1 MNWKYLNRRALYLH
15 HIATSLK
22 ERFPS
27 YEMHYEWLHD
37 DCDKPVL
44 VLALHILISP
54 CPQVLPPNTVCSC
67 GSRLRILPVP
77 SESVFPLSKLSLAH
91 NNVHVTVDDALPS
104 TWFYNSMILEDMLL
118 NHYTQFILAQA
129 HQVPVLLRA
138 GILFRVGLARLLQ
151 RSTGWRRRIW
161 IRM

>member
-1 MNWKYLNRRALYLH
+1 M
-15 HIATSLK
+15 
-22 ERFPS
+22 
-27 YEMHYEWLHD
+27 
-37 DCDKPVL
+37 
-44 VLALHILISP
+44 
-54 CPQVLPPNTVCSC
+54 
-67 GSRLRILPVP
+67 P

-138 GILFRVGLARLLQ
+138 GILFRVGLARLLP

>member
-54 CPQVLPPNTVCSC
+54 CPQVLHSTEH
-67 GSRLRILPVP
+67 RLFLRLAAPHSPRAVGV
-77 SESVFPLSKLSLAH
+77 SVSPL
-91 NNVHVTVDDALPS
+91 
-104 TWFYNSMILEDMLL
+104 
-118 NHYTQFILAQA
+118 QA
-129 HQVPVLLRA
+129 
-138 GILFRVGLARLLQ
+138 LARPQ
-151 RSTGWRRRIW
+151 QCPRHRGRRAP
-161 IRM
+161 

>member
-1 MNWKYLNRRALYLH
+1 M
-15 HIATSLK
+15 
-22 ERFPS
+22 
-27 YEMHYEWLHD
+27 
-37 DCDKPVL
+37 
-44 VLALHILISP
+44 
-54 CPQVLPPNTVCSC
+54 
-67 GSRLRILPVP
+67 
-77 SESVFPLSKLSLAH
+77 FPLSKLSLAH

-138 GILFRVGLARLLQ
+138 GILFRVRLARLLQ

>member
-1 MNWKYLNRRALYLH
+1 
-15 HIATSLK
+15 
-22 ERFPS
+22 
-27 YEMHYEWLHD
+27 
-37 DCDKPVL
+37 
-44 VLALHILISP
+44 
-54 CPQVLPPNTVCSC
+54 
-67 GSRLRILPVP
+67 
-77 SESVFPLSKLSLAH
+77 
-91 NNVHVTVDDALPS
+91 
-104 TWFYNSMILEDMLL
+104 MILEDMLL

>member
-1 MNWKYLNRRALYLH
+1 MRCTTSGCTKT
-15 HIATSLK
+15 ATNPCLCFHCISSS
-22 ERFPS
+22 P
-27 YEMHYEWLHD
+27 H
-37 DCDKPVL
+37 VL
-44 VLALHILISP
+44 RSFT
-54 CPQVLPPNTVCSC
+54 PPNTVCSC
-67 GSRLRILPVP
+67 GSWLRILPVP

>member
-1 MNWKYLNRRALYLH
+1 MRCTTSGCTMTATNPCWCLH
-15 HIATSLK
+15 CISSSPH
-22 ERFPS
+22 
-27 YEMHYEWLHD
+27 
-37 DCDKPVL
+37 VL
-44 VLALHILISP
+44 RSFT
-54 CPQVLPPNTVCSC
+54 PPNTVCSC

>member
-1 MNWKYLNRRALYLH
+1 M
-15 HIATSLK
+15 
-22 ERFPS
+22 
-27 YEMHYEWLHD
+27 
-37 DCDKPVL
+37 
-44 VLALHILISP
+44 
-54 CPQVLPPNTVCSC
+54 
-67 GSRLRILPVP
+67 
-77 SESVFPLSKLSLAH
+77 FPLSKLSLAH